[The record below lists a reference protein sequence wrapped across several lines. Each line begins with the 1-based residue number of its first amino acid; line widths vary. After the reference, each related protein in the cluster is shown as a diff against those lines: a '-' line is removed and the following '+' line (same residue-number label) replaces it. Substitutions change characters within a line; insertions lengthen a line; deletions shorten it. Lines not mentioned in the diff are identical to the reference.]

1 MHQRGRLHRHV
12 SGALA
17 GVCLFSHVGAVVA
30 QQLSMPPLP
39 PGTVLTGPI
48 AYQGGGGF
56 IPSITTGVDANNYVG
71 AFPPVLSF
79 VPNAPAAVVL
89 TSAPTQW
96 VRFYTA
102 GAVGDMGSPTGNW
115 IAGTNAVRGLT
126 AEQVKDVLALPS
138 LPTSL
143 AITRAP
149 AGTCILAAQGN
160 AVLGNFP
167 ANPPD
172 IPTPGPWGR
181 GGTPQYYIIGQ
192 SNNPTC
198 VDAQG
203 LADSAYIVQADMGTY
218 ALAYAPHAGGGNAG
232 AVAYALDHAIPPP
245 LFGDMDSVYNALD
258 ILNLTN
264 PAGLR
269 DALMQLDGEVYADL
283 PTVSITGSQ
292 LFLGALRDQMRIG
305 RMLAGASPLGSSPP
319 SSAEKLRIWASGYG
333 GAGSLTGNG
342 NSHDAAFALGGII
355 GGVEY
360 NVLPGLRAGVALG
373 YGRSGYSLSGLSGN
387 ADLNQYTVA
396 LYASFAR
403 DALYIDAAIGYSYM
417 DATVTRDIV
426 FPDVMRSATGKP
438 RSNAVIGR
446 AELGYHV
453 PLGPST
459 VVTPIAGLQVVSATQ
474 GAFSESGAGAID
486 LRLGSQST
494 ALVQSL
500 LGAEL
505 TQRFAVGTAALEAS
519 LRLAWAHD
527 FADVDR
533 AIDASFLGL
542 PSAAFTV
549 DGVRAPRDL
558 AVIGLGLS
566 LPIEAMQLV
575 LRYDGNIAADYGVHS
590 GTLGLR
596 VAF

>member
-1 MHQRGRLHRHV
+1 MRRKRL
-12 SGALA
+12 SIAGLA
-17 GVCLFSHVGAVVA
+17 MWLVATVGVADA

-39 PGTVLTGPI
+39 PGTLLTGPI
-48 AYQGGGGF
+48 AYQGGSGF
-56 IPSITTGVDANNYVG
+56 IPSITTGAAANNYVG

-102 GAVGDMGSPTGNW
+102 GAEGDMGSPVGSW

-172 IPTPGPWGR
+172 IPTPGPWGH

-192 SNNPTC
+192 SNNPHC
-198 VDAQG
+198 VAAQD
-203 LADSAYIVQADMGTY
+203 LADSAYIVQLDMGTY
-218 ALAYAPHAGGGNAG
+218 ALAYTPHAGGGNAG
-232 AVAYALDHAIPPP
+232 AVAYALDHASPPP
-245 LFGDMDSVYNALD
+245 LFGDMDSIYNALD
-258 ILNLTN
+258 ILNLTD

-269 DALMQLDGEVYADL
+269 NALTQLDGEVYADL
-283 PTVSITGSQ
+283 PTVAMTGSQ
-292 LFLGALRDQMRIG
+292 LFLGVLRDQMRLG
-305 RMLAGASPLGSSPP
+305 RALAGATPLADAPVANAGP
-319 SSAEKLRIWASGYG
+319 LRAWASGFG
-333 GAGSLTGNG
+333 GAGSLSGNG
-342 NSHDAAFALGGII
+342 DSHDADFALGGVA
-355 GGVEY
+355 GGLEY
-360 NVLPGLRAGVALG
+360 SVLPTLRTGVALG
-373 YGRSGYSLSGLSGN
+373 YARAGYSLNGLSGN
-387 ADLNQYTVA
+387 ADVNQYTVA
-396 LYASFAR
+396 LYASFVRGAFY
-403 DALYIDAAIGYSYM
+403 LDAAVGYAYTAS
-417 DATVTRDIV
+417 TVTRDIA
-426 FPDVMRSATGKP
+426 FPGVMRRATGTP
-438 RSNAVIGR
+438 DSNAVIGS

-459 VVTPIAGLQVVSATQ
+459 ALTPIAGMQAVSAAQ
-474 GAFSESGAGAID
+474 GGFTESGAGAID
-486 LRLGSQST
+486 LRVESRTTSS
-494 ALVQSL
+494 VRSV

-505 TQRFAVGTAALEAS
+505 TQRFAVGAAALQAT

-527 FADVDR
+527 FAATGRSIV
-533 AIDASFLGL
+533 ASFAGL
-542 PSAAFTV
+542 PGAAFTV
-549 DGVRAPRDL
+549 QGVRAPQDL
-558 AVIGLGLS
+558 AVIGIGLS
-566 LPIEAMQLV
+566 VPVGGFDLF
-575 LRYDGNIAADYGVHS
+575 LRYDGNVGSDFGVHG
-590 GTLGLR
+590 GTLGMR

>member
-1 MHQRGRLHRHV
+1 MNQRGRMRRHLTGV
-12 SGALA
+12 AVGLCLLA
-17 GVCLFSHVGAVVA
+17 DMGVAWA

-39 PGTVLTGPI
+39 PGAVLTGPI
-48 AYQGGGGF
+48 AFQGGGGF

-102 GAVGDMGSPTGNW
+102 GAVGDMGSPIGSW

-167 ANPPD
+167 ASPPD

-192 SNNPTC
+192 SNNPNC
-198 VDAQG
+198 VDAQN
-203 LADSAYIVQADMGTY
+203 LADSAYIVQLDMGTY
-218 ALAYAPHAGGGNAG
+218 ALAYTPNAGGGNAG
-232 AVAYALDHAIPPP
+232 AVAYALDHAILPP

-269 DALMQLDGEVYADL
+269 DALTQLDGEVYADL
-283 PTVSITGSQ
+283 PTIAITGSQ

-305 RMLAGASPLGSSPP
+305 RTLAGADPLGTSPP
-319 SSAEKLRIWASGYG
+319 ASAEPLRVWASGYG
-333 GAGSLTGNG
+333 GAGSLSGNG
-342 NSHDAAFALGGII
+342 NSHDADFALGGII
-355 GGVEY
+355 GGAEY
-360 NVLPGLRAGVALG
+360 NILPELRAGVALG
-373 YGRSGYSLSGLSGN
+373 YGRSGYSLNGLSGN

-396 LYASFAR
+396 LYASYAR
-403 DALYIDAAIGYSYM
+403 DAFYVDAAIGYAYT
-417 DATVTRDIV
+417 DANVTRDIA
-426 FPDVMRSATGKP
+426 FPGVVRSAAGKP

-446 AELGYHV
+446 AEVGYHV

-459 VVTPIAGLQVVSATQ
+459 ALTPIAGLQVVSVTQ
-474 GAFSESGAGAID
+474 GAFTESGAGAID
-486 LRLGSQST
+486 LRLGSQNT
-494 ALVQSL
+494 ASVQSL

-505 TQRFAVGTAALEAS
+505 TQRFAVGTGALQAA
-519 LRLAWAHD
+519 LRLAWGHD
-527 FADVDR
+527 FADIDR
-533 AIDASFLGL
+533 NIDASFAGL

-558 AVIGLGLS
+558 AVIGVGLS
-566 LPIEAMQLV
+566 MPVEAMELF
-575 LRYDGNIAADYGVHS
+575 LRYDGAVAADYDVHS